1 VTLLSDLPPRLADDA
16 VFHSPVAT
24 YRGRADVAHLI
35 AKIGG
40 VVSGVEARRT
50 LVDGDTRVTFIDL
63 RVGELDADGVLEEV
77 SSAGEIVE
85 LRLMLRPLTSVHAAV
100 KAMGAAL
107 AADPL
112 PSQRR

>member
-1 VTLLSDLPPRLADDA
+1 MTLLLELTHRLAGD
-16 VFHSPVAT
+16 VIFHSPVAT

-35 AKIGG
+35 ATIGG
-40 VVSGVEARRT
+40 VASDVEARRT
-50 LVDGDTRVTFIDL
+50 IVDGDTRVTFFDL

-77 SSAGEIVE
+77 SSGGEIVE